1 MKKLLFISLVL
12 ILSLSSCGSGQSTK
26 KRSLDD
32 TLYKYAAT
40 IRWANFDAAV
50 RFLDP
55 TNKDI
60 LPTPFELEK
69 LKQFKVSRY
78 AESPIAPGA
87 SEDIILQDVEIQ
99 FYNIHNNRTKT
110 VYDHQAWQYND
121 DLKRWLLISG
131 LPKL

>member
-1 MKKLLFISLVL
+1 MKKLLFISFVL
-12 ILSLSSCGSGQSTK
+12 ILTLSSCGSGKSTK

-40 IRWANFDAAV
+40 IRWANFEAAL

-55 TNKDI
+55 KNKAI
-60 LPTPFELEK
+60 QPTRFELEK

-78 AESPIAPGA
+78 SESPIAPGA

-99 FYNIHNNRTKT
+99 LYNIHNNRTKT
-110 VYDHQAWQYND
+110 IYDHQSWQYNEE
-121 DLKRWLLISG
+121 LKRWLLTSG